1 MEKEELN
8 NWISDILPQHKLL
21 TNSVVSIVKNLL
33 DKENI
38 DFLSVTGRTKDK
50 KSIVEKVNRKSYKN
64 PKDDLTDL
72 SGIRI
77 IVYFESDIKK
87 VSKLINSSFDV
98 DKKNSLDKDTLLA
111 TNQIG
116 YRSVHFVCDLGK
128 KRAVLPEF
136 ETTKN
141 LKFEFQVRTVLQ
153 HAWAELA
160 HDRNYKFTGKLPP
173 ELERKLY
180 LYAGMLEIADKGFD
194 ELSNKI
200 IEYTTQIEKKVQ
212 KGNFDIEI
220 NSISLEEFV
229 YDWAK
234 TNNYPLEKTNNK
246 DLLSRVID
254 ELNQFSIYKISE
266 LEQIIPKDF
275 GEKIK
280 NIDYSTSII
289 GLIRHWM
296 LIHDY
301 KKFYENVSFNWI
313 LTTKSSIFKLY
324 LSDKEI
330 TELYNLFD
338 PEELRYDNE

>member
-8 NWISDILPQHKLL
+8 NWISDILPQHELL
-21 TNSVVSIVKNLL
+21 TSSVVSIVKNLL

-38 DFLSVTGRTKDK
+38 DYLSVTGRTKDK

-111 TNQIG
+111 TNEMG

-128 KRAVLPEF
+128 KRAILPEF

-194 ELSNKI
+194 ELSNQI

-212 KGNFDIEI
+212 KGNLDIEI
-220 NSISLEEFV
+220 NSISLEEFI
-229 YDWAK
+229 YNWSE
-234 TNNYPLEKTNNK
+234 TNNYPLGKTNNK
-246 DLLSRVID
+246 DLLSEVIK

-266 LEQIIPKDF
+266 LEKIIPKGF
-275 GEKIK
+275 LEK
-280 NIDYSTSII
+280 NIVYELNTNIF
-289 GLIRHWM
+289 GLIRKWM
-296 LIHDY
+296 ILHDY
-301 KKFYENVSFNWI
+301 KKFIQNVHFNWV
-313 LTTKSSIFKLY
+313 LTNKDLDLYNAFLSKKDLEELKKLY
-324 LSDKEI
+324 PFGGE
-330 TELYNLFD
+330 
-338 PEELRYDNE
+338 

>member
-21 TNSVVSIVKNLL
+21 TSSVVSIIKSLL

-38 DFLSVTGRTKDK
+38 DYLSVTGRTKDK

-64 PKDDLTDL
+64 PKDDLTDV

-87 VSKLINSSFDV
+87 ISKLINSSFNV

-111 TNQIG
+111 TNEIG

-194 ELSNKI
+194 ELSNQI

-212 KGNFDIEI
+212 KGNLDIEI

-229 YDWAK
+229 YNWAK
-234 TNNYPLEKTNNK
+234 ENDYSIPKIHDK
-246 DLLSRVID
+246 DLLSEVIN

-266 LEQIIPKDF
+266 LEQIIPKNYAEKSKNLDDYQTIFGLLRNWMIINDF
-275 GEKIK
+275 KKFSNVDINWFFEEKDIY
-280 NIDYSTSII
+280 IYSKFLSKKELDEFRTLYQHKII
-289 GLIRHWM
+289 G
-296 LIHDY
+296 
-301 KKFYENVSFNWI
+301 S
-313 LTTKSSIFKLY
+313 
-324 LSDKEI
+324 
-330 TELYNLFD
+330 
-338 PEELRYDNE
+338 EE